1 MRISPIQNT
10 RLQSNSLKIRKRDDL
25 YFTNGVNFQNKV
37 LVKNSSAGLSMAALC
52 TAFMNRLVSTNLNM
66 KDSVEWG
73 AINEGI
79 IKSKK
84 NDTSELH
91 QQKLSILEKAFSREE
106 LKNHKKVRE
115 AMFLLL
121 RDGGDA
127 QVGYTASVVDLIAS
141 NELLYKN
148 ENIQDNF
155 SDITY
160 TNLWDFDDRKALL
173 EKYIESP
180 ELSDVECVKNSI
192 GDIVAHTN
200 SWYQKNIAMKVL
212 ETPEL
217 YENENIVTNLGN
229 SFLGVS
235 GFLEDED
242 FDSKIDLLDLFT
254 GTESLQDHPV
264 IANNIGE
271 VVAKTDK
278 NNAFLVT
285 LASDKNLLEVDNFAK
300 VLPSLMNC
308 VDNANKLNTLQEM
321 LNFKDLWEKGLPMLD
336 ILNSVN
342 NEHQADIVRIIL
354 SHEKLQTQP
363 VLDNINSINARV
375 IDLASKNIAL
385 DLLSNKD
392 VLNDKEILKGFPIL
406 INKARTNSQVREDID
421 ICLLIDND
429 ISELKNLVNTYRTQ
443 L

>member
-1 MRISPIQNT
+1 MKE
-10 RLQSNSLKIRKRDDL
+10 LL
-25 YFTNGVNFQNKV
+25 
-37 LVKNSSAGLSMAALC
+37 
-52 TAFMNRLVSTNLNM
+52 NL
-66 KDSVEWG
+66 
-73 AINEGI
+73 
-79 IKSKK
+79 K

-127 QVGYTASVVDLIAS
+127 QVEYTASVVDLIAS

-235 GFLEDED
+235 EFLEDED

-375 IDLASKNIAL
+375 IDLDSKNIAL